1 MIFTKSFAKKMEK
14 NFEKLSIEEM
24 SLVSGGGLFDQ
35 SPCEWAAG
43 ALGGALGGVY
53 GAAIG
58 FAIGGPIGGGVGFLA
73 SAAIGTF
80 YGNAFVY
87 GLCS

>member
-1 MIFTKSFAKKMEK
+1 MEK

-24 SLVSGGGLFDQ
+24 SLVRGGGDFFGA
-35 SPCEWAAG
+35 SPCAWAAG
-43 ALGGALGGVY
+43 TLGGALGGVY